1 MTTRPRAKLSVLLIA
16 SATAVAA
23 IAAPA
28 ALGQSGSSTKKVE
41 KLEPPTPGTAK
52 TDGIVGPML
61 LGLVVAGAAL
71 TANLIP
77 SKRGHQD

>member
-1 MTTRPRAKLSVLLIA
+1 MTNRPVISVLVLLFVFA
-16 SATAVAA
+16 AAVVALP
-23 IAAPA
+23 APA
-28 ALGQSGSSTKKVE
+28 AMAQSGSNSKKVE

-61 LGLVVAGAAL
+61 LGLVIAGAAL